1 MVAGDQEKAKDGDYN
16 CQEQNNAG
24 SRASTDPKIWG
35 LGEQD
40 TVTETNKQKN
50 RKKVRTNS
58 KYLRKKE
65 TAANTCPYNAI

>member
-40 TVTETNKQKN
+40 TVTETNKQTKKQKEGKN
-50 RKKVRTNS
+50 ELKIF
-58 KYLRKKE
+58 KKE
-65 TAANTCPYNAI
+65 RNCC